1 MPGVIKVFTYKNR
14 PKIASDD
21 KKYQDQTA
29 PPGSPMRPLGD
40 EKIAYAGQPI
50 ALVVA
55 ETFELARH
63 AATLVHIEYETKPH
77 KTDLEAERSS
87 SYEPKEKRSGIAP
100 PPRRAAMPM
109 RLSPRRRSSSRTS
122 IGSRSSTTTR
132 WSRMRRQWS
141 GTMTA
146 R

>member
-1 MPGVIKVFTYKNR
+1 MTSNITNLDGKRAGRYVGTAQRRIDGRLKVTGGAKYAGEFPTPGLTYGYVVSSEITHGSIVRIDSSAAEAVPGVIKVFTYQNR

-55 ETFELARH
+55 
-63 AATLVHIEYETKPH
+63 
-77 KTDLEAERSS
+77 
-87 SYEPKEKRSGIAP
+87 
-100 PPRRAAMPM
+100 
-109 RLSPRRRSSSRTS
+109 
-122 IGSRSSTTTR
+122 
-132 WSRMRRQWS
+132 
-141 GTMTA
+141 
-146 R
+146 